1 VAARLAGVAAAV
13 AAVVIAATAATPLDY
28 GSTTCRL
35 LRHCDDAAPPIDA
48 LAHGHVGAFFDEQ
61 RLMGPVSEVVRAPF
75 VALAGGGPLTHYRA
89 GLVPCLLALA
99 ATGFLLARVAARRG
113 WPWWGQLIVGI
124 GTVVNPITFWAV
136 HFGHPEEL
144 LGGVLV
150 LAALFCACRGRAG
163 FAGLLVGVAIATK
176 LWALVAVP
184 LLVVAL
190 PGRAG
195 RLLAITAVTAGAML
209 AITALAAPAD
219 FRANTREL
227 RKLGSEPGTASRT
240 DVWFPLVQ
248 PAVMDTPVSVTPS
261 GRVQKVPENVYR
273 APQIAGP
280 LGHAAV
286 ILAALA
292 AAFAVARRRGG
303 ADSAIWLALALV
315 LLARCVAD
323 PGNRSYYHA
332 PFLIA
337 LLAYEVQSRRALPWL
352 TIVAAA
358 LFEAFTLLAGHIH
371 GDRALGIAYCAWS
384 LPLLAVIALELR
396 RRLAAGEAPASVR
409 SFGR

>member
-1 VAARLAGVAAAV
+1 MAARLAGIAAAIAAV
-13 AAVVIAATAATPLDY
+13 AIALTAATPLDY

-48 LAHGHVGAFFDEQ
+48 LAHGHVGAFFQEQ

-89 GLVPCLLALA
+89 GLLPCLLALA
-99 ATGFLLARVAARRG
+99 AAGFVLARVAARRG
-113 WPWWGQLIVGI
+113 WPWWGQSLVAVGA
-124 GTVVNPITFWAV
+124 VVNPVTFWV
-136 HFGHPEEL
+136 LRFGHPEEI

-150 LAALFCACRGRAG
+150 VAALLCACRGRAG
-163 FAGLLVGVAIATK
+163 WAGLLAGLAIATK
-176 LWALVAVP
+176 LWALVALP

-190 PGRAG
+190 PERAR
-195 RLLAITAVTAGAML
+195 RLLVVSAVTAGGVL
-209 AITALAAPAD
+209 AVTALAAPAE

-227 RKLGSEPGTASRT
+227 RTLGSAPGTASRT
-240 DVWFPLVQ
+240 DVWFPLVR
-248 PAVMDTPVSVTPS
+248 PAVLDTPVGVTRG

-273 APQIAGP
+273 APRLVGP

-286 ILAALA
+286 LLAALG
-292 AAFAVARRRGG
+292 AAFVLARRRYR
-303 ADSAIWLALALV
+303 APSAVWLALALV
-315 LLARCVAD
+315 LLVRCVAD

-337 LLAYEVQSRRALPWL
+337 LLAYEVQARRAVPWL

-358 LFEAFTLLAGHIH
+358 LFEAFSVLAGHIH
-371 GDRALGIAYCAWS
+371 GDLALGAAYCAWS
-384 LPLLAVIALELR
+384 LPLLAVLALELR
-396 RRLAAGEAPASVR
+396 HRLAGARVTASVPSLER
-409 SFGR
+409 